1 MMEIDAADFD
11 LDVFLDELGAL
22 DLDLEAVDLDQGLSA
37 LDLDAGVDDTTLAQV
52 DGGLDDMAT
61 STAGADDLGA
71 AGQVDPF
78 LKGET
83 FDRSEW
89 PGGSSQYA
97 GSDGETS
104 YFYDSDTGYSVIP
117 GEGVSH

>member
-1 MMEIDAADFD
+1 MMEIDASD
-11 LDVFLDELGAL
+11 LDMDAIIDELDAL
-22 DLDLEAVDLDQGLSA
+22 DLELEAVDLDEGLSD
-37 LDLDAGVDDTTLAQV
+37 LDLDAGIDDATLSQV
-52 DGGLDDMAT
+52 DAGLDDMAI
-61 STAGADDLGA
+61 SNAEVDELGDAD
-71 AGQVDPF
+71 QVDPF
-78 LKGET
+78 LKDDT

-97 GSDGETS
+97 GGDGETS